1 MRGQGTRGIS
11 AFERRLVNRLQEGL
25 PITPNPFRS
34 VGEELGAVEERVID
48 GIKALKQKGIVR
60 RVGGVFSSRD
70 LGFKSTLV
78 AAKVAPRKLERV
90 VQFVNT
96 FNEVTHNYL
105 RGSDVNVWFTL
116 TARSRRRITQILK
129 AIRRQPGV
137 ERLIELPALKH
148 YKVEVKFS
156 V

>member
-25 PITPNPFRS
+25 PIIPRPFQ
-34 VGEELGAVEERVID
+34 AVAKEFRTVEGRVLE
-48 GIKALKQKGIVR
+48 GIESLKQEGIVR

-78 AAKVAPRKLERV
+78 AAKVARAHLGRV
-90 VQFVNT
+90 VEFVNS
-96 FNEVTHNYL
+96 FHEVTHNYL
-105 RGSDVNVWFTL
+105 RTNDMNLWFTL